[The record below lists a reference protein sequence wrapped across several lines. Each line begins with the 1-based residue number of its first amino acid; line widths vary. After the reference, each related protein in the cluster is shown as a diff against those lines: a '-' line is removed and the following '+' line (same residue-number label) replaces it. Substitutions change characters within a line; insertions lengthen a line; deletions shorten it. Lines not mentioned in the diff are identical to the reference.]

1 MFVRGVEIAKEYTR
15 CIKTIM
21 RSYGSNEIM
30 RGCGSC
36 IIVNDEGWLLTCKH
50 IVDGLLKVEGPINAK
65 YDSFKQ
71 ERDLIKTLPKGKQK
85 KELEKLEQKYG
96 YSKSAA
102 PTVQLKNKFI
112 DVFNGRAS
120 IKCFVHPTYDL
131 ALVKLD
137 GFDGLR
143 CKNYPIFKDVSTDLK
158 QGLSL
163 CRLGFPFA
171 EFEDYQYDAQTDSL
185 DWIGNGGAMS
195 PYFPIEG
202 ILTRF
207 VSDYEGVFGI
217 EMSTPGLIGQS
228 GGPLFDRDGIVC
240 GMQFATHSEPLGF
253 DQVNREI
260 IVNRKKKKVSDHPF
274 MHLGRCIH
282 VDVIKQFMD
291 ENGVKYQVG

>member
-1 MFVRGVEIAKEYTR
+1 MFVKGIEIAKGYTR

-50 IVDGLLKVEGPINAK
+50 IVEGLLKVEGPINSK
-65 YDSFKQ
+65 YDCFKQ
-71 ERDLIKTLPKGKQK
+71 ERNLIKALPKGKQK

-96 YSKSAA
+96 YSKTAA
-102 PTVQLKNKFI
+102 PTVQLKNLFI
-112 DVFNGRAS
+112 GVFNGRVS
-120 IKCFVHPTYDL
+120 VKFIVHPTYDL
-131 ALVKLD
+131 ALVKLN
-137 GFDGLR
+137 GFNDLT
-143 CKNYPIFKDVSTDLK
+143 CNNYPLFKDATTNLK
-158 QGLSL
+158 QGMSL

-171 EFEDYQYDAQTDSL
+171 EFTDYQYDAQSDCL
-185 DWIGNGGAMS
+185 DWIGTGGAES
-195 PYFPIEG
+195 PCFPIDG

-207 VSDYEGVFGI
+207 VNDNNGVYGI

-228 GGPLFDRDGIVC
+228 GAPLFDKEGVVC

-282 VDVIKQFMD
+282 VDVIKRFMD
-291 ENGVKYQVG
+291 ENGVKYQKG